1 MFSLSIENHH
11 MNRTPAVETCCERK
25 IYVKSFVKLQFCQE
39 EVGEIEEEK
48 RLDLLIME
56 NVLTKVK
63 LDRKC
68 LQAFD
73 SKRNWKTRCQK
84 LR

>member
-1 MFSLSIENHH
+1 MQNSLSNCNLAKE
-11 MNRTPAVETCCERK
+11 MSE
-25 IYVKSFVKLQFCQE
+25 KLKKK
-39 EVGEIEEEK
+39 K

-56 NVLTKVK
+56 NVLIKVK
-63 LDRKC
+63 LGRKC
-68 LQAFD
+68 IQAFD